1 MKARTR
7 VAESSGRALSLMLI
21 VLLLLSSSCARA
33 RPRLT
38 PTQKAF
44 VDLPASEWS
53 GAERE
58 DEMDITIPAFD
69 PLTAA
74 DPAEQITMRFRG
86 VDRKAPKT
94 SIVSAGRED
103 FDDLDALINSL
114 EDDDDMRNHNPPIE
128 HDTNVRAVEEKRNVR
143 VNAWIYAIKYE
154 ADQDWHVI
162 IGTDPSLGAATFFNA
177 EVSGLPSNAANSYQ
191 KLLSV
196 RKALAYMFD
205 NDLPTGSGYRK
216 YTEPI
221 PVIVDGS
228 LFFDVDHPAG
238 AVGPAGMRPDTAWEI
253 HPVTRLKLQ

>member
-1 MKARTR
+1 MRR
-7 VAESSGRALSLMLI
+7 IHVAEASRLALTVFLI
-21 VLLLLSSSCARA
+21 GLLLLASSCARA

-38 PTQKAF
+38 PSQRAF
-44 VDLPASEWS
+44 VDLPASEWV

-74 DPAEQITMRFRG
+74 DPAEQIMMRFRG
-86 VDRKAPKT
+86 VDRKSPKT
-94 SIVSAGRED
+94 SIASAGRED
-103 FDDLDALINSL
+103 FDDLDELIDSL
-114 EDDDDMRNHNPPIE
+114 EDDDDMLNHNPPIE
-128 HDTNVRAVEEKRNVR
+128 RDTMVRAAEEKRNVR

-162 IGTDPSLGAATFFNA
+162 IGTDPSLGPATFFNA
-177 EVSGLPSNAANSYQ
+177 EVSGLPGNAASSYQ

-196 RKALAYMFD
+196 RKALANLFD
-205 NDLPTGSGYRK
+205 NELPTGSGYRK

-228 LFFDVDHPAG
+228 LFFDVDHAAG
-238 AVGPAGMRPDTAWEI
+238 TVGPAGMRPTTAWEI
-253 HPVTRLKLQ
+253 HPVTRLTLQ